1 MREPIFCKKKLHILQ
16 IFTTFVPKL
25 DSCLILYGHEKIC
38 LYSFLFDHT
47 FL

>member
-1 MREPIFCKKKLHILQ
+1 MREPIFMQKKLHILQ

-25 DSCLILYGHEKIC
+25 DNCLILYGYEKNH